1 MSEETKEVSTNT
13 ETEKEKK
20 HKKSPASLRWP
31 PSVRFQV

>member
-20 HKKSPASLRWP
+20 HKKFLRKKF
-31 PSVRFQV
+31 RRKMNFCD

>member
-20 HKKSPASLRWP
+20 HKKESIWWNKKLL
-31 PSVRFQV
+31 